1 MVQLMKVTEHGKIGM
16 KVQGLIS
23 IMKVSVSEPFAYWI
37 FCQYTK
43 IAFSV
48 KPRTTA

>member
-23 IMKVSVSEPFAYWI
+23 IMKVSVSEPFAYWV
-37 FCQYTK
+37 FL
-43 IAFSV
+43 SV
-48 KPRTTA
+48 HKDSFFNKA